1 MGEGQAWPAGVVAG
15 FDGGEPGFFDRETYC
30 GVEVSGEGTNA
41 GQVVGIEGGG
51 GSCPLGGNGWM
62 ILWAEKEAPKSG
74 SAFLAPAGEED
85 GGWSCL

>member
-1 MGEGQAWPAGVVAG
+1 M
-15 FDGGEPGFFDRETYC
+15 
-30 GVEVSGEGTNA
+30 EVSDEGTNA

-85 GGWSCL
+85 GG